1 MNRPT
6 AALVVLCLAFGLAGC
21 DSPTRT
27 VETTRRQITEFQAA
41 PNEKTQAAVQESLA
55 KLDAQVE
62 ALEKKGDTIQADL
75 FRREASR
82 LRSDFQ
88 ATKISKAFRDA
99 KNAIQGIGDAFQ
111 KAGKI
116 IGDTLKDDETNAP

>member
-1 MNRPT
+1 MTRPT
-6 AALVVLCLAFGLAGC
+6 AALVVLCLALGLAGC

-41 PNEKTQAAVQESLA
+41 PNDKTQAAIEESLA
-55 KLDAQVE
+55 KLDAQVQ

-75 FRREASR
+75 FRSQASR

-88 ATKISKAFRDA
+88 AAKISKAFRDA
-99 KNAIQGIGDAFQ
+99 KNAIQGIGDAF
-111 KAGKI
+111 KDAGKI
-116 IGDTLKDDETNAP
+116 IGDTLKADETNEP